1 MDVSLVNNIA
11 FCGLR
16 DGNLIALNTYTCK
29 AEYGFGAMR
38 EGSVVK
44 LAFSEDYSNLLV
56 CGDDPTSLLLKF

>member
-1 MDVSLVNNIA
+1 MNNIA
-11 FCGLR
+11 LCGLR
-16 DGNLIALNTYTCK
+16 DGNLVALNTKSFK

-44 LAFSEDYSNLLV
+44 LVFSEDYSNLLV